1 MGTEKQRIEKP
12 LRGEFPMSDTITII
26 RQPAEER
33 YAQELAALQ
42 HDDPYPRPPGWA
54 LSPRRVEVF
63 LMGSGKETFSTPD
76 GQKIPIRPKYL
87 GDRRLIQ
94 VAIATLASERA
105 LLLIGEPGTAKS
117 WVSEHLAAAICG
129 TSRLII
135 QGTAGTTEDQIRYSW
150 NYALLISEGPSER
163 ALVPSPLLRAMR
175 QGQIARFEEITRC
188 ASEVQDTLLSILSEK
203 EIVIP
208 ELGQV
213 VSARRGFN
221 LIATANTRD
230 RGINE
235 MSSAL
240 KRRFNFVTLPVV
252 DTLEQEMAI
261 VETRTRELMADYRI
275 QAEVPADLLRLL
287 VTVFREMRA
296 GLTLDGQTRVKSP
309 STVMST
315 AEAISVLLNGC
326 ILAQHF
332 GDGRVGVEEIAR
344 SMVGAVAKEDARD
357 ITCLEEYLEN
367 VARPRK
373 ESEWQA
379 FYQAGKGLL

>member
-1 MGTEKQRIEKP
+1 
-12 LRGEFPMSDTITII
+12 MSETVPTPTI

-33 YAQELAALQ
+33 QALELAALRAN
-42 HDDPYPRPPGWA
+42 DPHPRPPGWA
-54 LSPRRVEVF
+54 LSPRRVELF
-63 LMGSGKETFSTPD
+63 LMGSGRETLPTPD
-76 GQKIPIRPKYL
+76 GTKVAIRAKYL

-105 LLLIGEPGTAKS
+105 LLLVGEPGTAKS
-117 WVSEHLAAAICG
+117 WVSEHLAAAISG
-129 TSRLII
+129 TSRLIV
-135 QGTAGTTEDQIRYSW
+135 QGTAGTTEDQIKYAW
-150 NYALLISEGPSER
+150 NYALLLSEGPSEK

-175 QGQIARFEEITRC
+175 QGQVARFEEMTRC

-203 EIVIP
+203 EIAIS

-213 VSARRGFN
+213 VPARRGFN

-230 RGINE
+230 RGIND

-261 VETRTRELMADYRI
+261 VETRTRDLMADY
-275 QAEVPADLLRLL
+275 QVEVEVPAELLKLL

-296 GLTLDGQTRVKSP
+296 GLTLDGQTKIKSP

-315 AEAISVLLNGC
+315 AEAISVLLAGGL
-326 ILAQHF
+326 LARHF
-332 GDGRVGVEEIAR
+332 GDGKVRAEEVVR
-344 SMVGAVAKEDARD
+344 SLVGAVAKEDARD
-357 ITCLEEYLEN
+357 LTCLEEYLEN

-373 ESEWQA
+373 GSEWQS
-379 FYQAGKGLL
+379 FYRAGKDLM